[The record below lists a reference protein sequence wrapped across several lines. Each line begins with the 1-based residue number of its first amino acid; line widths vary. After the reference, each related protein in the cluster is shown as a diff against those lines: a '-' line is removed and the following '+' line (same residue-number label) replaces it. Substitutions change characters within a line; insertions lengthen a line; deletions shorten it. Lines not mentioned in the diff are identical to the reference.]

1 MFLRRKT
8 PRARKAPARVSRQR
22 PPLDAAGL
30 ILELDMV
37 ALVRQA
43 ENSLRQH
50 AGDADQRE
58 RRPWWRRLL
67 GKKRAGAKR
76 PTQGKAGP
84 LHGRPLVAR
93 SEWRQ

>member
-8 PRARKAPARVSRQR
+8 PRARKASARVSRQR

-67 GKKRAGAKR
+67 GKKRQAQSGPRKAKLV
-76 PTQGKAGP
+76 PCTD
-84 LHGRPLVAR
+84 GR
-93 SEWRQ
+93 S